1 MGGLRS
7 PPRKIAMPFPRLFA
21 IALVV
26 AVGPIGGAA
35 AVAAE
40 TDPAKAAPSGAKA
53 AATAEIVFFPAR
65 GEANA
70 CGPGCNEWIAAEGKI
85 DPGAAARLRRVL
97 AKLGHRRVPIYFHS
111 PGGSIAGSL
120 ELGRL
125 IRDQKLPVSVG
136 YTVPLACDRDKPLEK
151 SCEAQKHSGQEL
163 ESEFDLAS
171 TICNSG
177 CVYAVAGGA
186 VRLIPPWVK
195 IGIHDVG
202 FDPDNP
208 PPRALMSEAKRIARG
223 RIQQFL
229 RDMGMDEALYK
240 AAAAVPFE
248 TGKFLERDELV
259 RFGIDRREF
268 GEVGWQFTDEPERAI
283 AKGFF
288 VRAEGDQAHY
298 VDGAV
303 ILTCGGGSAMRLALA
318 RQQGAAETP
327 GGGPHFLGV
336 NLNGQRIDLPYP
348 ISSTQLDMRA
358 ASLPAS
364 TFDAIGDDATIGL
377 FGTGLARHD
386 DPAGDVTL
394 HMHGFSTAYARLRK
408 SCDQP
413 AQGPTAVM
421 LPAGKPIPFADPGS
435 LQGLSVP
442 AVAGWPRA
450 K

>member
-1 MGGLRS
+1 
-7 PPRKIAMPFPRLFA
+7 MPFSRLFA
-21 IALVV
+21 IALALAV

-35 AVAAE
+35 AVMAE
-40 TDPAKAAPSGAKA
+40 TTSDPAKAGAKS

-65 GEANA
+65 GEADA

-85 DPGAAARLRRVL
+85 DAGAATRLRRL
-97 AKLGHRRVPIYFHS
+97 LTKLGHRRPPIYFHS
-111 PGGSIAGSL
+111 PGGSIVGSL

-125 IRDQKLPVSVG
+125 IRDQKLSVSVA

-151 SCEAQKHSGQEL
+151 TCEAQKHSGQEL
-163 ESEFDLAS
+163 ESVFDPAAS
-171 TICNSG
+171 ICNSG

-195 IGIHDVG
+195 LGIHDVG

-208 PPRALMSEAKRIARG
+208 PPRALQGEAKRTAHA
-223 RIQQFL
+223 RIQQYL
-229 RDMGMDEALYK
+229 REMGMDEALYK

-248 TGKFLERDELV
+248 SGKFLEREELV

-268 GEVGWQFTDEPERAI
+268 GEAGWQLVDKPEPAI

-288 VRAEGDQAHY
+288 VRTESDQARY

-303 ILTCGGGSAMRLALA
+303 ILTCGGGPAIRLALA

-327 GGGPHFLGV
+327 GSGPHFLSV
-336 NLNGQRIDLPYP
+336 DLNGQRIDLPYQ
-348 ISSTQLDMRA
+348 IASTKLDMRA

-377 FGTGLARHD
+377 SGTGLARHD
-386 DPAGDVTL
+386 DPAGDITL
-394 HMHGFSTAYARLRK
+394 NMHGFTTAYTKLRK
-408 SCDQP
+408 SCEQP
-413 AQGPTAVM
+413 AHSPPAAM
-421 LPAGKPIPFADPGS
+421 LPPGKPIPFADPGS

-442 AVAGWPRA
+442 AVAGWP